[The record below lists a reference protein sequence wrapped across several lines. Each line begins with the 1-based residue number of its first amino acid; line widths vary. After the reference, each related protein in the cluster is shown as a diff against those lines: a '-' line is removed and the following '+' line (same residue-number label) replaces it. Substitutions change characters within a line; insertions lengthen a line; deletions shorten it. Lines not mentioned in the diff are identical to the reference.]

1 MILPCSCRHE
11 YQTSKYGE
19 GKRVFVECQAPSP
32 LLRAFR
38 CTVCLREVTK
48 SRPSKKKEEKE
59 PTKS

>member
-1 MILPCSCRHE
+1 MILPCTCRHE
-11 YQTSKYGE
+11 YQDSTHGA
-19 GKRVFVECQAPSP
+19 GHRVFNECEAPSP
-32 LLRAFR
+32 LLRGFR